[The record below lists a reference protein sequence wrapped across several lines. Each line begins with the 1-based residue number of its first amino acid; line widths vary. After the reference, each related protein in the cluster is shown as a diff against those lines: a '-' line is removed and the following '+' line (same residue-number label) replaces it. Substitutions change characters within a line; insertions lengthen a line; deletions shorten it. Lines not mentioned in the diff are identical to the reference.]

1 MTSIDLS
8 GWSSGLNAFMF
19 VTTFNPI
26 KEEALMDHIP
36 VWRIRLLVHIWADIR
51 LS

>member
-1 MTSIDLS
+1 MPSIALS
-8 GWSSGLNAFMF
+8 GWSSGLNAVMF

-26 KEEALMDHIP
+26 KVEALMDHIP
-36 VWRIRLLVHIWADIR
+36 VWRIRLLVQIWADIR